1 MNNQEEPRKISILG
15 STGSIGSDTISV
27 LQSTS
32 NTYRVL
38 AITAHESVD
47 LLAQQ
52 AHVLKP
58 EFVVIANEG
67 KYRELKRLL
76 SGTKSRLAAGTEAV
90 LEAASLK
97 TDWTM
102 AAIVGAV
109 GLKPVLT
116 SIGHG
121 GTVALANKESLVC
134 AGELLASEARKS
146 GATLLPVDSEH
157 NGVFQSFDFNNPE
170 SVEKIYLTASG
181 GPFLDFNKDDLKY
194 VTPEEAVKH
203 PNWDMGPKISVDSA
217 TMMNKALEVIEAF
230 HLFPI
235 NINQIDILIHRES
248 IVHSMV
254 SYCDGSFLAHLGNP
268 DMRIPIAYALS
279 WPKRMPVDGPRLDI
293 TDVGKLTFR
302 RASRE
307 QFPALRLAD
316 EVLDEGGG
324 SAIVMNAANEVAV
337 QSFLQHKISFL
348 SILKIVE
355 ATLARIQYNN
365 AESIEEIL
373 SIDNEA
379 RRMTQDLIAALD

>member
-121 GTVALANKESLVC
+121 GIVALANKESLVC
-134 AGELLASEARKS
+134 AGELLASEAKKS

-181 GPFLDFNKDDLKY
+181 GPFLDFNKADLKY

-235 NINQIDILIHRES
+235 NISQIDILIHPES

-307 QFPALRLAD
+307 RFPALRLAD

-355 ATLARIQYNN
+355 ATLARIKYNK
-365 AESIEEIL
+365 AQSIEEIL

>member
-1 MNNQEEPRKISILG
+1 MNKQEEPRTISILG

-32 NTYRVL
+32 TKYRVL
-38 AITAHESVD
+38 AITAHESVE

-52 AHVLKP
+52 AYALEP
-58 EFVVIANEG
+58 EFVVIANKE

-76 SGTKSRLAAGTEAV
+76 SGTKSRLGAGDEGL

-97 TDWTM
+97 TNWTM
-102 AAIVGAV
+102 AAIVGAA

-116 SIGHG
+116 TIAHG

-134 AGELLASEARKS
+134 AGELLAFEAKKS

-181 GPFLDFNKDDLKY
+181 GPFLDCNKDDLQR
-194 VTPEEAVKH
+194 VTPEQAVKH

-235 NINQIDILIHRES
+235 NINQISVLIHPES
-248 IVHSMV
+248 IIHSMV
-254 SYCDGSFLAHLGNP
+254 SYWDGSFLAHLGNP
-268 DMRIPIAYALS
+268 DMKIPIAYALS
-279 WPKRMPVDGPRLDI
+279 WPRRMPLRGSRLDI

-302 RASRE
+302 RASQQ
-307 QFPALRLAD
+307 QFPALRLAN
-316 EVLDEGGG
+316 EVLEEGGG

-337 QSFLQHKISFL
+337 QAFLQYEISFI

-355 ATLARIQYNN
+355 ASLARIQYNK
-365 AESIEEIL
+365 ADSIEEIM

-379 RRMTQDLIAALD
+379 RRMARNLIAALD

>member
-134 AGELLASEARKS
+134 AGELLASEAKKS

-235 NINQIDILIHRES
+235 NISQIDILIHPES

-355 ATLARIQYNN
+355 ATLARIKYNN
-365 AESIEEIL
+365 AQSIEEIL

>member
-1 MNNQEEPRKISILG
+1 M
-15 STGSIGSDTISV
+15 
-27 LQSTS
+27 
-32 NTYRVL
+32 
-38 AITAHESVD
+38 
-47 LLAQQ
+47 
-52 AHVLKP
+52 
-58 EFVVIANEG
+58 
-67 KYRELKRLL
+67 
-76 SGTKSRLAAGTEAV
+76 
-90 LEAASLK
+90 
-97 TDWTM
+97 
-102 AAIVGAV
+102 
-109 GLKPVLT
+109 
-116 SIGHG
+116 
-121 GTVALANKESLVC
+121 
-134 AGELLASEARKS
+134 
-146 GATLLPVDSEH
+146 DSEH

-235 NINQIDILIHRES
+235 NISQIDILIHPES

-279 WPKRMPVDGPRLDI
+279 WPNRMPVDGPRLDI

-316 EVLDEGGG
+316 EVLDEGGA

-348 SILKIVE
+348 SICPASKFQNIV
-355 ATLARIQYNN
+355 L
-365 AESIEEIL
+365 
-373 SIDNEA
+373 
-379 RRMTQDLIAALD
+379 

>member
-47 LLAQQ
+47 LLAEQ

-76 SGTKSRLAAGTEAV
+76 SGTKSRLAAGAEAV

-134 AGELLASEARKS
+134 AGELLASEAKKS

-181 GPFLDFNKDDLKY
+181 GPFLDFNKADLKY

-235 NINQIDILIHRES
+235 NISQIDILIHPES

-355 ATLARIQYNN
+355 ATLARIKYNK
-365 AESIEEIL
+365 AQSIEEIL

>member
-76 SGTKSRLAAGTEAV
+76 SGTKSRLAAGAEAV

-134 AGELLASEARKS
+134 AGALLASEAKKS

-181 GPFLDFNKDDLKY
+181 GPFLDFNKADLKY

-235 NINQIDILIHRES
+235 NISQIDILIHPES

-355 ATLARIQYNN
+355 ATLARIKYNN
-365 AESIEEIL
+365 AQSIEEIL

-379 RRMTQDLIAALD
+379 RRMTQDLIAALN

>member
-1 MNNQEEPRKISILG
+1 M
-15 STGSIGSDTISV
+15 
-27 LQSTS
+27 
-32 NTYRVL
+32 
-38 AITAHESVD
+38 
-47 LLAQQ
+47 
-52 AHVLKP
+52 
-58 EFVVIANEG
+58 
-67 KYRELKRLL
+67 
-76 SGTKSRLAAGTEAV
+76 AAGAEAV

-134 AGELLASEARKS
+134 AGELLASEAKKS

-181 GPFLDFNKDDLKY
+181 GPFLDFNKADLKY

-235 NINQIDILIHRES
+235 NISQIDILIHPES

-279 WPKRMPVDGPRLDI
+279 WPKRMPLRGPRLDI
-293 TDVGKLTFR
+293 TAVGKLTFR

-355 ATLARIQYNN
+355 ATLARIKYNN
-365 AESIEEIL
+365 AQSIEEIL

>member
-1 MNNQEEPRKISILG
+1 MNNQQEPRKISILG

-76 SGTKSRLAAGTEAV
+76 SGTKSRLAAGAEAV

-134 AGELLASEARKS
+134 AGELLASEAKKS

-181 GPFLDFNKDDLKY
+181 GPFLDFNKADLKY

-235 NINQIDILIHRES
+235 NISQIDILIHPES

-355 ATLARIQYNN
+355 ATLARIKYNN
-365 AESIEEIL
+365 AQSIEEIL

>member
-1 MNNQEEPRKISILG
+1 MNKQEEPRTISILG

-32 NTYRVL
+32 TKYRVL
-38 AITAHESVD
+38 AITAHESVE

-52 AHVLKP
+52 AYALEP
-58 EFVVIANEG
+58 EFVVIANKE

-76 SGTKSRLAAGTEAV
+76 SGTKSRLGAGDEGL

-97 TDWTM
+97 TNWTM
-102 AAIVGAV
+102 AAIVGAA

-116 SIGHG
+116 TIAHG

-134 AGELLASEARKS
+134 AGELLACEAKKS

-181 GPFLDFNKDDLKY
+181 GPFLDCNKDDLQR
-194 VTPEEAVKH
+194 VTPEQAVKH

-235 NINQIDILIHRES
+235 NINQISVLIHPES
-248 IVHSMV
+248 IIHSMV
-254 SYCDGSFLAHLGNP
+254 SYWDGSFLAHLGNP
-268 DMRIPIAYALS
+268 DMKIPIAYALS
-279 WPKRMPVDGPRLDI
+279 WPRRMPLRGSRLDI

-302 RASRE
+302 RASQQ
-307 QFPALRLAD
+307 QFPALRLAN
-316 EVLDEGGG
+316 EVLEEGGG

-337 QSFLQHKISFL
+337 QAFLQYEISFL

-355 ATLARIQYNN
+355 ASLARIQYNK
-365 AESIEEIL
+365 ADSIEEIM

-379 RRMTQDLIAALD
+379 RRMARNLIAALD

>member
-32 NTYRVL
+32 NTYRVR
-38 AITAHESVD
+38 AITAHESVE

-58 EFVVIANEG
+58 EFVVIANEE

-76 SGTKSRLAAGTEAV
+76 SGTKSRLAAGAEAV

-134 AGELLASEARKS
+134 AGELLASEAKKS

-181 GPFLDFNKDDLKY
+181 GPFLDFNKDDLEY

-235 NINQIDILIHRES
+235 SIKQIGILIHPES

-279 WPKRMPVDGPRLDI
+279 WPKRMPLSRPRLDI
-293 TDVGKLTFR
+293 TAVGKLTFR
-302 RASRE
+302 RASRK

-316 EVLDEGGG
+316 EVLEEGGA

-355 ATLARIQYNN
+355 ATLARIQYNT

-379 RRMTQDLIAALD
+379 RRMTQDLITTLD

>member
-134 AGELLASEARKS
+134 AGELLASEAKKS

-181 GPFLDFNKDDLKY
+181 GPFLDFNKADLKY

-235 NINQIDILIHRES
+235 NISQIDILIHPES

-279 WPKRMPVDGPRLDI
+279 WPNRMPVDGPRLDI
-293 TDVGKLTFR
+293 TDEGKLTFR

-316 EVLDEGGG
+316 EVLDEGGA

-355 ATLARIQYNN
+355 ATLARIKYNN
-365 AESIEEIL
+365 AQSIEEIL

>member
-76 SGTKSRLAAGTEAV
+76 SGTKSRLAAGAEAV

-134 AGELLASEARKS
+134 AGELLASEAKKS

-181 GPFLDFNKDDLKY
+181 GPFLDFNKADLKY

-235 NINQIDILIHRES
+235 NISQIDILIHPES

-355 ATLARIQYNN
+355 ATLARIKYNS
-365 AESIEEIL
+365 AQSIEEIL
-373 SIDNEA
+373 SIDNEV

>member
-1 MNNQEEPRKISILG
+1 MSNQDEPRRVSILG

-27 LQSTS
+27 LQTTS
-32 NTYRVL
+32 IDYCVQ
-38 AITAHESVD
+38 AITANENVE
-47 LLAQQ
+47 LLAHQ
-52 AHVLKP
+52 AHVLEP
-58 EFVVIANEG
+58 ELVVIGNKD
-67 KYRELKRLL
+67 KYSELKDLL
-76 SGTKSRLAAGTEAV
+76 FGTKSKVAAGAEGV

-97 TDWTM
+97 SDWTM

-109 GLKPVLT
+109 GLKPILT

-134 AGELLASEARKS
+134 AGELLASEATKA

-157 NGVFQSFDFNNPE
+157 NGVFQSFDFDNPE

-181 GPFLDFNKDDLKY
+181 GPFLDYSEDNLKH
-194 VTPEEAVKH
+194 VTPEQAIKH

-235 NINQIDILIHRES
+235 NINQIGVFIHPES

-254 SYCDGSFLAHLGNP
+254 SYCDGSILAHLGNP

-279 WPKRMPVDGPRLDI
+279 WPRRMRLSGPRLDI
-293 TDVGKLTFR
+293 TELGKLTFR
-302 RASRE
+302 KASHE

-316 EVLDEGGG
+316 EVLEEGG
-324 SAIVMNAANEVAV
+324 SAAIVMNAANEEAV
-337 QSFLQHKISFL
+337 KSFLQSKISFL
-348 SILKIVE
+348 TILKIVE
-355 ATLARIQYNN
+355 ATLDRIQYNTVEN
-365 AESIEEIL
+365 IEEIM
-373 SIDNEA
+373 SIDKEA
-379 RRMTQDLIAALD
+379 RQIAGNLVGALT

>member
-1 MNNQEEPRKISILG
+1 MNNQEEPRKVSILG
-15 STGSIGSDTISV
+15 STGSVGSDTISV

-32 NTYRVL
+32 AKYRVL
-38 AITAHESVD
+38 AITAHESVE

-52 AHVLKP
+52 AHVLEP
-58 EFVVIANEG
+58 EFVVIANKE
-67 KYRELKRLL
+67 KYSELKRLL
-76 SGTKSRLAAGTEAV
+76 SGTKSRLGAGAEGV

-97 TDWTM
+97 ADWTM

-134 AGELLASEARKS
+134 AGKLLASEAKKS

-181 GPFLDFNKDDLKY
+181 GPFLDCSEDDLQH
-194 VTPEEAVKH
+194 VTPEQAVKH

-235 NINQIDILIHRES
+235 NNKQINILIHPES

-279 WPKRMPVDGPRLDI
+279 WPRRMPLSGPRLDI
-293 TDVGKLTFR
+293 TDLGRLTFR
-302 RASRE
+302 RASQE
-307 QFPALRLAD
+307 QFPALRLAN
-316 EVLDEGGG
+316 EVLEEGGG

-337 QSFLQHKISFL
+337 QSFLQHKIAFL

-355 ATLARIQYNN
+355 ASLAGIQYNN
-365 AESIEEIL
+365 AENIEEIL

-379 RRMTQDLIAALD
+379 RRMARNLIAALS